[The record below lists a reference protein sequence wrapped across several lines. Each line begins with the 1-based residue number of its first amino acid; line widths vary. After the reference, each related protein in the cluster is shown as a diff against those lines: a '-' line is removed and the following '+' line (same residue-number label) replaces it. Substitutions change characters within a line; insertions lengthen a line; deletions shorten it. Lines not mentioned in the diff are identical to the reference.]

1 MTSTISIHPAD
12 GKVKLV
18 RVKHEVTYTV
28 PPAPSDCLPAELA
41 PHIQALRSLHAPYP
55 PARLAARR
63 VWFRSLVR
71 RYKCPIEA
79 RLAAIDARLSEV
91 TDMETVN
98 NLLEEKAEIMDRLE
112 RE

>member
-1 MTSTISIHPAD
+1 MNSTISIRTPD

-71 RYKCPIEA
+71 RYNAKSDGLWRPDPDSVDGGGEVSEA
-79 RLAAIDARLSEV
+79 DDIRNS
-91 TDMETVN
+91 
-98 NLLEEKAEIMDRLE
+98 
-112 RE
+112 REFPW